1 MIKKIFCLQSLI
13 LFASAC
19 ILGVN
24 GFYLYAH
31 TQTRLHS
38 EDFSF
43 VEHGWQFADFRDKLK
58 GISTI
63 GFLTNKDMSPEKN
76 DGEFLQAQYILAP
89 TVLELNNKTHSLQL
103 MDYTDQI
110 FVFYMLKELNAVV
123 IHDNGFNKVLC
134 KKQ

>member
-1 MIKKIFCLQSLI
+1 MKKIFCLQSLI

-31 TQTRLHS
+31 TQTRLI
-38 EDFSF
+38 DPNLAF

-58 GISTI
+58 GVRTI
-63 GFLTNKDMSPEKN
+63 GFLTNKDMSSEKN

-89 TVLELNNKTHSLQL
+89 TVLEINNTAHPLQL
-103 MDYTDQI
+103 MDYTDQV
-110 FVFYMLKELNAVV
+110 FVFYMLKQLNAVV
-123 IHDNGFNKVLC
+123 IHDNAFNKVLC